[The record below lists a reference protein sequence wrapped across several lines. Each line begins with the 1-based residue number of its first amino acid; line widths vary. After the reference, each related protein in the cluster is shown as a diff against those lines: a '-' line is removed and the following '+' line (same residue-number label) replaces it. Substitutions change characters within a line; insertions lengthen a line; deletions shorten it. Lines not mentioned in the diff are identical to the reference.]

1 MERKMRR
8 QDKLMSYDECIEVLK
23 TAEYGMLAT
32 VSSDDTPYVT
42 PINFVYLNGAIY
54 FHCVKEGHKIENI
67 KYNKN
72 ICFNVVDSVELIP
85 EKFSTKFRSAM
96 VFGTIEIVE
105 DADEKRTSI
114 CAIAEKFSPDYHDEG
129 LKYIDSAFDNIYMLK
144 VNIDRITGKAAR

>member
-1 MERKMRR
+1 MEKKMRR
-8 QDKLMSYDECIEVLK
+8 QDKLMPYDECVEVLE

-32 VSSDDTPYVT
+32 VSTDDTPYIT
-42 PINFVYLNGAIY
+42 PINFIYTNGAIY
-54 FHCVKEGHKIENI
+54 FHCAKEGHKIENI
-67 KYNKN
+67 KHNKN
-72 ICFNVVDSVELIP
+72 VCFNVVDSVELMP

-105 DADEKRTSI
+105 DIDEKRKSI

-144 VNIDRITGKAAR
+144 VNIDRITGKAAK